1 MLGKES
7 VRSMGVKVSVIMPSL
22 NVAPYVRQCLESVMN
37 QTLREIEII
46 CIDAGST
53 DGTREILAEY
63 AARDTRIH
71 LIDSPVKSYG
81 YQVNLGIELARGKY
95 VGIVETDDFVATDMF
110 AYLYQLAEKYD
121 VDVAHSDRYFVQDS
135 NVLVASHIFTE
146 KNYDKYLQKIDNTGF
161 RSAHLRDLSIWDALY
176 RREFLLERHIRCN
189 ESSGAAYQDIGFLQQ
204 VHTLAQSFV
213 YSDQPL
219 YYYRVD
225 RSDSST
231 NRPGWLR
238 YVHQEWQFI
247 LENGLMD
254 QSEWKLH
261 GGVVFARLVQSF
273 LVELERSLKIKQP
286 RSEWWQDAEWLR
298 ERAYEA
304 VKQGQL
310 SEEYLSREERKRLYL
325 ILHSMECY
333 MGYVQAVCNLD
344 QHNEKVM
351 LQWTES
357 GTLIFGA
364 GLRGRNVMAF
374 LRQHGRNV
382 LGFSDNNEQ
391 LWGTMIDGVP
401 VIAPKEIRQRIE
413 NGTVIICNKLYWEEI
428 LDQLHKLGIPP
439 KIIHVYNP

>member
-1 MLGKES
+1 
-7 VRSMGVKVSVIMPSL
+7 
-22 NVAPYVRQCLESVMN
+22 
-37 QTLREIEII
+37 
-46 CIDAGST
+46 
-53 DGTREILAEY
+53 
-63 AARDTRIH
+63 
-71 LIDSPVKSYG
+71 
-81 YQVNLGIELARGKY
+81 
-95 VGIVETDDFVATDMF
+95 
-110 AYLYQLAEKYD
+110 
-121 VDVAHSDRYFVQDS
+121 
-135 NVLVASHIFTE
+135 
-146 KNYDKYLQKIDNTGF
+146 
-161 RSAHLRDLSIWDALY
+161 
-176 RREFLLERHIRCN
+176 
-189 ESSGAAYQDIGFLQQ
+189 
-204 VHTLAQSFV
+204 
-213 YSDQPL
+213 
-219 YYYRVD
+219 
-225 RSDSST
+225 
-231 NRPGWLR
+231 
-238 YVHQEWQFI
+238 
-247 LENGLMD
+247 MD

-286 RSEWWQDAEWLR
+286 QSEWWQDAEWLR

-310 SEEYLSREERKRLYL
+310 SEEYLSRDERQRLYL

-344 QHNEKVM
+344 QHNKKVM

-364 GLRGRNVMAF
+364 GLRGRSAMAF
-374 LRQHGRNV
+374 LRQHGRKV

>member
-7 VRSMGVKVSVIMPSL
+7 VRNMGVKVSVIMPSL
-22 NVAPYVRQCLESVMN
+22 NVAPYVRQCLESVIN

-63 AARDTRIH
+63 AARDMRIH

-121 VDVAHSDRYFVQDS
+121 VDVAHADRYFVQDS
-135 NVLVASHIFTE
+135 NVLVASHIFTK
-146 KNYDKYLQKIDNTGF
+146 KNYGKYLQKIDNTGF

-286 RSEWWQDAEWLR
+286 QSEWWQDAEWLR

-310 SEEYLSREERKRLYL
+310 SEEYLSREERQRLYL

-364 GLRGRNVMAF
+364 GLRGRNAMAF
-374 LRQHGRNV
+374 LRQHGRKV
-382 LGFSDNNEQ
+382 LGVSDNNEQ
-391 LWGTMIDGVP
+391 LWGTMVDGVP

>member
-1 MLGKES
+1 M
-7 VRSMGVKVSVIMPSL
+7 
-22 NVAPYVRQCLESVMN
+22 
-37 QTLREIEII
+37 
-46 CIDAGST
+46 
-53 DGTREILAEY
+53 
-63 AARDTRIH
+63 
-71 LIDSPVKSYG
+71 
-81 YQVNLGIELARGKY
+81 
-95 VGIVETDDFVATDMF
+95 
-110 AYLYQLAEKYD
+110 
-121 VDVAHSDRYFVQDS
+121 DVAHSDRYFVQDS

-146 KNYDKYLQKIDNTGF
+146 KNYGKYLQKIDNTGF
-161 RSAHLRDLSIWDALY
+161 CSAHLRDLNIWDALY

-286 RSEWWQDAEWLR
+286 QSEWWQDAEWLR

-310 SEEYLSREERKRLYL
+310 SEEYLSRDERQRLYL

-364 GLRGRNVMAF
+364 GLRGRNAMAF
-374 LRQHGRNV
+374 LRQHERKV
-382 LGFSDNNEQ
+382 LGLSDNNEQ

-401 VIAPKEIRQRIE
+401 VIAPKEIRQHIE
-413 NGTVIICNKLYWEEI
+413 NGTVIICNKLYWEDI